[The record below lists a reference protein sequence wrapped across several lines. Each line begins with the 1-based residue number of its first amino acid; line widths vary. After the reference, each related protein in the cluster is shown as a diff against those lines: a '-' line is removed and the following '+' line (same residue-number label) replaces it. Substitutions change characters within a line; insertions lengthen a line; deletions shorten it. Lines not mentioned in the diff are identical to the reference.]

1 MLLKIYLNLK
11 YESDLLK
18 KILITGI
25 SGFIGKNLIDNL
37 LSEYKIIG
45 LSKNGKKS
53 KLNHIIK
60 DINKVTAKDFKNIF
74 CVIHLA
80 AITDPKICEDF
91 PEKCITTNVLGTQ
104 KILEASRKNNC
115 KIIYASTSHVY
126 GIPKK
131 IPISEIAS
139 TSPTSIYAGS
149 KLAGEI
155 LCESYH
161 KQFNMDISIVRIFSV
176 YGPKSDNHYVLSNIL
191 TQLKTSNKIKLGNI
205 NSRRD
210 FIFISDVT
218 NAIKIIL
225 NNINGYN
232 IYNVGAEKSYSIK
245 EICKKLEKSYGK
257 IIIKNNLKQKRK
269 FDAKKIICDSSK
281 LKKLGWKPEIP
292 LNEGLQKMIKQSN

>member
-1 MLLKIYLNLK
+1 M
-11 YESDLLK
+11 K
-18 KILITGI
+18 KILITGS

-37 LSEYKIIG
+37 LTEYEIIG
-45 LSKNGKKS
+45 LSKKGEKS
-53 KLNHIIK
+53 KINHIIK
-60 DINKVTAKDFKNIF
+60 DVNEITSKDFKNIF

-176 YGPKSDNHYVLSNIL
+176 YGPKSNNHCVLPSIVKQMKNSNI
-191 TQLKTSNKIKLGNI
+191 IKLGNI
-205 NSRRD
+205 NSKRD
-210 FIFISDVT
+210 FIFISDIID
-218 NAIKIIL
+218 AFKIIL
-225 NNINGYN
+225 KNIDGFN

-245 EICKKLEKSYGK
+245 EICKKFEKLYGEK
-257 IIIKNNLKQKRK
+257 IIIKNNLEQNRK
-269 FDAKKIICDSSK
+269 IDAKNIICDATK
-281 LKKLGWKPEIP
+281 LKKLGWKSKIT
-292 LNEGLQKMIKQSN
+292 LDEGLKKMIN

>member
-1 MLLKIYLNLK
+1 M
-11 YESDLLK
+11 K
-18 KILITGI
+18 KILITGS

-37 LSEYKIIG
+37 LTEYEIIG
-45 LSKNGKKS
+45 LSKKGEKS
-53 KLNHIIK
+53 KINHIIK
-60 DINKVTAKDFKNIF
+60 DVNEITSKDFKNIF

-155 LCESYH
+155 LCESYQ

-176 YGPKSDNHYVLSNIL
+176 YGPKSNNHCVLPSIVKQMKNSNI
-191 TQLKTSNKIKLGNI
+191 IKLGNI
-205 NSRRD
+205 NSKRD
-210 FIFISDVT
+210 FIFISDIID
-218 NAIKIIL
+218 AFKIIL
-225 NNINGYN
+225 KNIDGFN
-232 IYNVGAEKSYSIK
+232 IYNVGTEKSYSIK
-245 EICKKLEKSYGK
+245 EICKKFEKLYGKK
-257 IIIKNNLKQKRK
+257 IIIKNNLEQNRK
-269 FDAKKIICDSSK
+269 IDAKNIICEATK
-281 LKKLGWKPEIP
+281 LKKLGWKSKIT
-292 LNEGLQKMIKQSN
+292 LDEGLKKMIN

>member
-1 MLLKIYLNLK
+1 M
-11 YESDLLK
+11 K
-18 KILITGI
+18 KILITGS

-91 PEKCITTNVLGTQ
+91 PDQCITTNVLGTQ

-115 KIIYASTSHVY
+115 KVVYASTSHVY

-131 IPISEIAS
+131 VPISETAS

-149 KLAGEI
+149 KLAGEV
-155 LCESYH
+155 LCESYQ

-176 YGPKSDNHYVLSNIL
+176 YGPKSNNHCVLPSIVKQMKNSNI
-191 TQLKTSNKIKLGNI
+191 IKLGNI
-205 NSRRD
+205 NSKRD
-210 FIFISDVT
+210 FIFISDIMD
-218 NAIKIIL
+218 AFKIIL
-225 NNINGYN
+225 KNINGFN
-232 IYNVGAEKSYSIK
+232 VYNVGAEKSYSIK
-245 EICKKLEKSYGK
+245 EICKKFEKLYGKK
-257 IIIKNNLKQKRK
+257 IIIKNNLEQNRK
-269 FDAKKIICDSSK
+269 IDAKNIISNSTK
-281 LKKLGWKPEIP
+281 LKKLGWKSKIT
-292 LNEGLQKMIKQSN
+292 LDEGLRKMIN

>member
-1 MLLKIYLNLK
+1 
-11 YESDLLK
+11 LK
-18 KILITGI
+18 KILITGS

-45 LSKNGKKS
+45 LSKNGKSS
-53 KLNHIIK
+53 KINHITK
-60 DINKVTAKDFKNIF
+60 NINEITSKDFKNIF

-91 PEKCITTNVLGTQ
+91 PNQCITTNVLGTQ
-104 KILEASRKNNC
+104 KILEASRKNKC
-115 KIIYASTSHVY
+115 KVIYASTSHVY

-131 IPISEIAS
+131 IPISETAS

-176 YGPKSDNHYVLSNIL
+176 YGPKSNNHCVLPSIVKQMKNSNV
-191 TQLKTSNKIKLGNI
+191 IKLGNV

-210 FIFISDVT
+210 FIFISDIID
-218 NAIKIIL
+218 AFKIIL
-225 NNINGYN
+225 KNTDGFN
-232 IYNVGAEKSYSIK
+232 IYNVGTEKSYSIK
-245 EICKKLEKSYGK
+245 EICKKIEKLYGK
-257 IIIKNNLKQKRK
+257 KIKIINNSKQNRK
-269 FDAKKIICDSSK
+269 FDAKNIICNATK
-281 LKKLGWKPEIP
+281 LKKLGWKSKIT
-292 LNEGLQKMIKQSN
+292 LDEGLKKMIN

>member
-1 MLLKIYLNLK
+1 M
-11 YESDLLK
+11 K
-18 KILITGI
+18 KILITGS

-37 LSEYKIIG
+37 LTEYEIIG
-45 LSKNGKKS
+45 LSKKGEKS
-53 KLNHIIK
+53 KINHIIK
-60 DINKVTAKDFKNIF
+60 DVNEITSKDFKNIF

-155 LCESYH
+155 LCESYQ

-176 YGPKSDNHYVLSNIL
+176 YGPKSNNHCVLPSIVKQMKNSNI
-191 TQLKTSNKIKLGNI
+191 IKLGNI
-205 NSRRD
+205 NSKRD
-210 FIFISDVT
+210 FIFISDIID
-218 NAIKIIL
+218 AFKIIL
-225 NNINGYN
+225 KNIDGFN
-232 IYNVGAEKSYSIK
+232 IYNVGTEKSYTIK
-245 EICKKLEKSYGK
+245 EICKKFEKLYAKK
-257 IIIKNNLKQKRK
+257 IVIKNNSEQNRK
-269 FDAKKIICDSSK
+269 IDAKNIICDATK
-281 LKKLGWKPEIP
+281 LKKLGWKSKIT
-292 LNEGLQKMIKQSN
+292 LDEGLKKMIN

>member
-18 KILITGI
+18 KILITGS

-91 PEKCITTNVLGTQ
+91 PDQCITTNVLGTQ

-115 KIIYASTSHVY
+115 KVVYASTSHVY

-131 IPISEIAS
+131 IPISETAS

-155 LCESYH
+155 LCESYQ

-176 YGPKSDNHYVLSNIL
+176 YGPKSNNHCVLPSIVKQMKNSNI
-191 TQLKTSNKIKLGNI
+191 IKLGNI
-205 NSRRD
+205 NSKRD
-210 FIFISDVT
+210 FIFISDIMD
-218 NAIKIIL
+218 AFKIIL
-225 NNINGYN
+225 KNINGFN
-232 IYNVGAEKSYSIK
+232 VYNVGAEKSYSIK
-245 EICKKLEKSYGK
+245 EICKKFEKLYGKK
-257 IIIKNNLKQKRK
+257 IIIKNNLEQNRK
-269 FDAKKIICDSSK
+269 IDAKNIISNSTK
-281 LKKLGWKPEIP
+281 LKKLGWKSKIT
-292 LNEGLQKMIKQSN
+292 LDEGLRKMIN

>member
-1 MLLKIYLNLK
+1 M
-11 YESDLLK
+11 K
-18 KILITGI
+18 KILITGS

-45 LSKNGKKS
+45 LSKNGKSS
-53 KLNHIIK
+53 KINHITK
-60 DINKVTAKDFKNIF
+60 NINEITSKDFKNIF

-91 PEKCITTNVLGTQ
+91 PNQCITTNVLGTQ
-104 KILEASRKNNC
+104 KILEASRKNKC
-115 KIIYASTSHVY
+115 KVIYASTSHVY

-131 IPISEIAS
+131 IPISETAS

-176 YGPKSDNHYVLSNIL
+176 YGPKSNNHCVLPSIVKQMKNSNV
-191 TQLKTSNKIKLGNI
+191 IKLGNV

-210 FIFISDVT
+210 FIFISDIID
-218 NAIKIIL
+218 AFKIIL
-225 NNINGYN
+225 KNTDGFN
-232 IYNVGAEKSYSIK
+232 IYNVGTEKSYSIK
-245 EICKKLEKSYGK
+245 EICKKIEKLYGK
-257 IIIKNNLKQKRK
+257 KIKIINNSKQNRK
-269 FDAKKIICDSSK
+269 FDAKNIICNATK
-281 LKKLGWKPEIP
+281 LKKLGWKSKIT
-292 LNEGLQKMIKQSN
+292 LDEGLIKMIN